1 MTYVTRLEKVR
12 SDIADLAIARE
23 QVETQIGALAEVQ
36 LKLRAQQ
43 AKAAEMGRP
52 DLAELAAGRVRL
64 ADEQM
69 SELAARHGALREQI
83 RKLAETAQRLEARIP
98 KRR

>member
-1 MTYVTRLEKVR
+1 MWAMAEPEG
-12 SDIADLAIARE
+12 IAGLDTSVAHPAR
-23 QVETQIGALAEVQ
+23 VY
-36 LKLRAQQ
+36 
-43 AKAAEMGRP
+43 
-52 DLAELAAGRVRL
+52 
-64 ADEQM
+64 DEQM